1 MSNSFEALPDPQSL
15 AVYKANSHDG
25 LERSAHDLVKRVS
38 VVTDMNM
45 FLFCSFSDLNVFRI
59 LRLQD
64 RLLAMDHKFH
74 MANNN
79 LSNNS
84 EFVWTKEE
92 DDELDDCLKKYCGLI
107 PTVFRSC

>member
-25 LERSAHDLVKRVS
+25 LERSPHDLVKRVS

-45 FLFCSFSDLNVFRI
+45 FLFRSFSDLNVFRI

-64 RLLAMDHKFH
+64 RLLAMDHKFR
-74 MANNN
+74 AAKQN
-79 LSNNS
+79 LSERKIVTS
-84 EFVWTKEE
+84 
-92 DDELDDCLKKYCGLI
+92 LCGQKKKMMTWMI
-107 PTVFRSC
+107 A